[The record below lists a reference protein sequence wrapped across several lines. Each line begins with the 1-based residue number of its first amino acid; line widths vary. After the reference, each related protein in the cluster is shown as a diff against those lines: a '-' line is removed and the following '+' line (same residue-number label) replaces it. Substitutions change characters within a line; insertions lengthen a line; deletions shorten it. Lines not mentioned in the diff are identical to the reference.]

1 MPAATAL
8 VTASD
13 WIVARTKPNREKWAA
28 ENLAQQ
34 KYEHYMPLIPVMQKG
49 ANGLGKAV
57 AEPLFRS
64 YIFVKARHCWHA
76 VLSTFGIASVV
87 MAGERPALILER
99 DIQAIRE
106 REGDGGLV
114 ILPKHTPTVLRPGMR
129 VRVKNG
135 PFMNHR
141 GIHIGS
147 EAKERERVLMDL
159 LGGKQ
164 KFLFDTDDLEPE

>member
-34 KYEHYMPLIPVMQKG
+34 KYEHYLPMIPVMQKG

-64 YIFVKARHCWHA
+64 YIFVKAIRWHA

-87 MAGERPALILER
+87 MAGERPAFIREK
-99 DIQAIRE
+99 DIQAIKE

-114 ILPKHTPTVLRPGMR
+114 LLPKPVPQLLKPGMR

-141 GIHIGS
+141 GIHVGS
-147 EAKERERVLMDL
+147 EPKDRERVLMDY
-159 LGGKQ
+159 LGGKTN
-164 KFLFDTDDLEPE
+164 FLFKTVDLEPE